1 MIMGIRLEA
10 ALLVLVLVVGCAG
23 CGPARGPSVD
33 LGNLGSAAQLAGRLV
48 TSRTLLVVPD
58 RHWTVEPADR
68 GWSFRT
74 SADVL
79 VYAPEGLQEPLR
91 FRFVPDDETT
101 RLHFTVSW
109 DERPVVAAPAQPSPE
124 GSELEIPAAMITA
137 GIHRLT
143 LQRVYRADADGDRE
157 HYDNRFSAIEYQL
170 GGDRVRLSTRQRDRH
185 RYLDWFF
192 TLGVTGKGRDKL
204 SGTLFDGPHSADLRL
219 EGGVQA
225 ALSFRVE
232 NHSASRARF
241 TLEVDGEP
249 AQVDVAPEQ
258 QGELSARLGDG
269 QSDVR
274 MTVNGAEDGLFLW
287 GAPFVSRRQRSVPGP
302 IVLISMDTTRRD
314 ALSPYGAPAADT
326 PNLQRF
332 AQDATVFDAAYATAP
347 WTLPSH
353 ASMFTGLYPSH
364 HGAGVAD
371 DHLRLDRETLADL
384 LARAGAFTA
393 GFAGGELCSS
403 QWGVGQGFL
412 EYRDPEGFESR
423 GDRLTD
429 GALQT
434 IRRHGKDPLFL
445 FVNYFD
451 PHALYRA
458 PEKFDQR
465 FDVPALA
472 EKLRALPVW
481 KDLVAGDNEAWRKV
495 VGGEVPA
502 TAAAM
507 AYLRAA
513 YRAEVSYMDAQIGRL
528 LDGLRRRGLYDDA
541 LIIMAA
547 DHGELLGEEGYF
559 SHGCRL
565 DPELVEIPLIVKW
578 PHQRDGRRVGDLVSQ
593 VDIFRTVLDM
603 AGLSAPPGDGIGLA
617 TVAEGHAPDRSLVLI
632 EEHQSRIHPLI
643 EHMMVAQQVFG
654 LQMLRRRE
662 VVWQGGIECS
672 ELAGSRWLGVPCP
685 GTWHDREPL
694 VRSMITVAE
703 PGDHATAD
711 QLSEDERR
719 SLQALGYVR

>member
-1 MIMGIRLEA
+1 MTERIRLDA
-10 ALLVLVLVVGCAG
+10 ALLVVALAVAFAG
-23 CGPARGPSVD
+23 CGSSRSRPVE
-33 LGNLGSAAQLAGRLV
+33 LGDVGSAPQLAGRFL

-58 RHWTVEPADR
+58 RHWTVEPGDR

-79 VYAPEGLQEPLR
+79 VYAPEGLEEPLR
-91 FRFVPDDETT
+91 FRFVPDGETT

-109 DERPVVAAPAQPSPE
+109 DEQPVVAAPAQPSPE
-124 GSELEIPAAMITA
+124 GSELEISSEMITA

-143 LQRVYRADADGDRE
+143 LVRVYRADADGDRQR
-157 HYDNRFSAIEYQL
+157 YDNRFSAIEYEV
-170 GGDRVRLSTRQRDRH
+170 GGNRARLSTRPRDRQ

-192 TLGVTGKGRDKL
+192 TLGVTGDGPGKL
-204 SGTLFDGPHSADLRL
+204 SGILFDGPRAAHLRL
-219 EGGVQA
+219 EGGVHA
-225 ALSFRVE
+225 SLSFRVE

-241 TLEVDGEP
+241 TLEVDGKP
-249 AQVDVAPEQ
+249 TRVDVAPEE
-258 QGELSARLGDG
+258 QGELSASLGDG
-269 QSDVR
+269 RSDVR
-274 MTVNGAEDGLFLW
+274 MTVDGAEDGLFLW
-287 GAPFVSRRQRSVPGP
+287 GAPFVSRRDRSAPGP
-302 IVLISMDTTRRD
+302 IVLISLDTTRRD
-314 ALSPYGAPAADT
+314 ALSPYGAPATDT
-326 PNLQRF
+326 PNLERF
-332 AQDATVFDAAYATAP
+332 AQGATVFDAAYATAP

-384 LARAGAFTA
+384 LARAGVFTA

-403 QWGVGQGFL
+403 QWGLGQGFL

-423 GDRLTD
+423 GDRLTN
-429 GALQT
+429 GALET

-458 PEKFDQR
+458 PEKYGQR

-472 EKLRALPVW
+472 EKLEALPVW
-481 KDLVAGDNEAWRKV
+481 KDLVGGDNEAWRKV
-495 VGGEVPA
+495 VNGEVPA

-528 LDGLRRRGLYDDA
+528 LDALRRRGLYDDA
-541 LIIMAA
+541 LIVMVA

-593 VDIFRTVLDM
+593 VDIFRTVLDA
-603 AGLSAPPGDGIGLA
+603 AGLPAPPVDGIGLA
-617 TVAEGHAPDRSLVLI
+617 PVADGHAPDRSLILM
-632 EEHQSRIHPLI
+632 EEHESRIHPLI
-643 EHMMVAQQVFG
+643 EHMVVARQLFG
-654 LQMLRRRE
+654 LQKLRTRE
-662 VVWQGGIECS
+662 VVWQGGLECA
-672 ELAGSRWLGVPCP
+672 ELVGPRWQRVPCA
-685 GTWHDREPL
+685 GTWRDREPL
-694 VRSMITVAE
+694 VRRMITVGE
-703 PGDHATAD
+703 PGDQATAG
-711 QLSEDERR
+711 QLSEEEKRR
-719 SLQALGYVR
+719 LQALGYIR